1 MIVTPLVPDSAVPTA
16 PPASSAPASAGPSF
30 RDTLDAANAVFDR
43 ADRAE
48 SAFVTGR
55 GGMQEMVVERA
66 RADVALSIA
75 TTAATRTAQA
85 VSTIMGMQI

>member
-1 MIVTPLVPDSAVPTA
+1 MIVTPLVPDAV
-16 PPASSAPASAGPSF
+16 SSLGPVAPAAPTNAVLGF
-30 RDTLDAANAVFDR
+30 RDALDAANAVFDR

-48 SAFVTGR
+48 SAFVHGR

-85 VSTIMGMQI
+85 VSTVMGMQI